1 MPVCARTRRDYKNDT
16 LTIQTMA
23 QFTMV
28 FTTRHRDEDEV
39 EKDCFL
45 ICDCINDYT
54 TNYKYMYN
62 GKELIVFHVYDVDKK
77 ARYGILALLLGHM
90 HSISDY
96 KSLDLQSY
104 TKG

>member
-1 MPVCARTRRDYKNDT
+1 MT
-16 LTIQTMA
+16 

-28 FTTRHRDEDEV
+28 FTTRHRDLIAV
-39 EKDCFL
+39 EKDCFI

-54 TNYKYMYN
+54 AKFEYTYN
-62 GKELIVFHVYDVDKK
+62 GKELIVFHVYGADKK
-77 ARYGILALLLGHM
+77 ARVGILSLLLGHM

-104 TKG
+104 TND